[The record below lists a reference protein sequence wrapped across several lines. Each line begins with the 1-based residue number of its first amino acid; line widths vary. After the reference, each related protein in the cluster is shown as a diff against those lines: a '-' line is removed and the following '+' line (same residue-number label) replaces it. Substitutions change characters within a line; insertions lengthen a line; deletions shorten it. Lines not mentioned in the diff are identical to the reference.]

1 MSRRYSDYLV
11 AAFNARPAGMFVA
24 PNWVGLGIAG
34 LLGFL
39 NPGFWLLGAGLE
51 VAYLVGLANFPRFR
65 RAVDSASRKVG
76 ASSPSG
82 NDSRLAAMKEGLSAD
97 DLARYQE
104 FSNKCRRTMLA
115 VPDNS
120 ALHETLAHVAWLF
133 LQLLQSR
140 LTVSRLL
147 LTARAENEEDG
158 TLEARLAD
166 VERRLA
172 EGAPGA
178 DLRRTLESTRDILKE
193 RLRAQS
199 EMEGKQGYVDAE
211 LSRLEEQLSLLHD
224 RAQLDRD
231 APGLNSSIDRVTAG
245 ISGATDWMSREKEL
259 LGDLGGTYDE
269 PPPAAIFETE
279 R

>member
-1 MSRRYSDYLV
+1 MARRYSDYLL

-34 LLGFL
+34 VLGFL

-65 RAVDSASRKVG
+65 RAVDSASREVG
-76 ASSPSG
+76 GRPAGS
-82 NDSRLAAMKEGLSAD
+82 DARLAAMKEGLPMG
-97 DLARYQE
+97 DLARYQD

-140 LTVSRLL
+140 QTVSRLL
-147 LTARAENEEDG
+147 LTSRAENEEDG
-158 TLEARLAD
+158 TLESRLAA

-172 EGAPGA
+172 EESAGE
-178 DLRRTLESTRDILKE
+178 DLRRTLESTRDILKD
-193 RLRAQS
+193 RLRAQE
-199 EMEGKQGYVDAE
+199 EMESKQGYVDAE

-245 ISGATDWMSREKEL
+245 ISGATAWMSREKEL
-259 LGDLGGTYDE
+259 LGDLGGSYDE
-269 PPPAAIFETE
+269 PPPAAIFERE
-279 R
+279 G

>member
-1 MSRRYSDYLV
+1 MSRPYSDYLL

-65 RAVDSASRKVG
+65 RAVDSAARVDG
-76 ASSPSG
+76 ARASG
-82 NDSRLAAMKEGLSAD
+82 NDSRLTAMKAGLPAG
-97 DLARYQE
+97 DLERYQE

-115 VPDNS
+115 VPDNT

-140 LTVSRLL
+140 LTVARLL
-147 LTARAENEEDG
+147 QTSRAENEEDG
-158 TLEARLAD
+158 TLESRLAA

-172 EGAPGA
+172 EGLPAE
-178 DLRRTLESTRDILKE
+178 DLRRTLESTRDILTE
-193 RLRAQS
+193 RLRAQG
-199 EMEGKQGYVDAE
+199 EMESKQGYVDAE

-269 PPPAAIFETE
+269 PPPAAIFESE